1 MLSYQSPARQSSSP
15 CPQQMKTPRLRAMKL
30 PPRSHNPHT
39 STYTHAHTHPRS
51 PQGNNLCEK
60 GQPGWKQPQRPLLN
74 LETTLTVSRPS
85 TEMMMYA
92 QFKPFLKDCTLNL
105 LLPGA
110 VEEKIAD
117 SNNKITT
124 SCNKSPK
131 ESGSFRVIMS
141 LRSGARKGDLWSL
154 N

>member
-1 MLSYQSPARQSSSP
+1 
-15 CPQQMKTPRLRAMKL
+15 
-30 PPRSHNPHT
+30 
-39 STYTHAHTHPRS
+39 
-51 PQGNNLCEK
+51 
-60 GQPGWKQPQRPLLN
+60 
-74 LETTLTVSRPS
+74 
-85 TEMMMYA
+85 MYA